1 MVVVQRRTRC
11 KDRVISRIDKIF
23 REKFLKKN
31 HDMEDI
37 NVRIKELIDKKFNGN
52 NSKFARKLNISEGNV
67 RGYINNTEPK
77 FSFFSRLFSELPEIS
92 YEWLLL
98 GKGDM
103 LLPSGEPHEPASG
116 AAGEQPTG
124 DKSGDKSP
132 MLVAD
137 EPQGY
142 YPTSPTEQVLRQ
154 LVSALERTIKD
165 KEEII
170 SLLKERQPKNP

>member
-1 MVVVQRRTRC
+1 
-11 KDRVISRIDKIF
+11 
-23 REKFLKKN
+23 
-31 HDMEDI
+31 MEDI

-103 LLPSGEPHEPASG
+103 LLPSGEHQDPAAVPHEPV
-116 AAGEQPTG
+116 GEQAAG
-124 DKSGDKSP
+124 DKSGDKSSI
-132 MLVAD
+132 LVAD

-170 SLLKERQPKNP
+170 SLLKDRQPKTP

>member
-1 MVVVQRRTRC
+1 MTTKER
-11 KDRVISRIDKIF
+11 
-23 REKFLKKN
+23 LKLFIQTQN
-31 HDMEDI
+31 
-37 NVRIKELIDKKFNGN
+37 L
-52 NSKFARKLNISEGNV
+52 SISEFEKSIKVSN
-67 RGYINNTEPK
+67 GYVNSITKSIQPDKLSLIVDKYPLIN
-77 FSFFSRLFSELPEIS
+77 I
-92 YEWLLL
+92 YWLLL

-103 LLPSGEPHEPASG
+103 LLPSGEHQEPADVSHEPV
-116 AAGEQPTG
+116 GEQPAG
-124 DKSGDKSP
+124 KSGDKSA

-170 SLLKERQPKNP
+170 SLLKDRQPK

>member
-1 MVVVQRRTRC
+1 MSEIV
-11 KDRVISRIDKIF
+11 KRIEQF
-23 REKFLKKN
+23 AKN
-31 HDMEDI
+31 QDI
-37 NVRIKELIDKKFNGN
+37 T
-52 NSKFARKLNISEGNV
+52 ISEIERKISASKGV
-67 RGYINNTEPK
+67 LYKVVKNNTD
-77 FSFFSRLFSELPEIS
+77 IS
-92 YEWLLL
+92 AKWIGALVENYPILSANYILT

-103 LLPSGEPHEPASG
+103 LLPSGEPHEL
-116 AAGEQPTG
+116 AGEQPAC
-124 DKSGDKSP
+124 KSGDKSA

-170 SLLKERQPKNP
+170 SLLKERQPK

>member
-1 MVVVQRRTRC
+1 
-11 KDRVISRIDKIF
+11 
-23 REKFLKKN
+23 
-31 HDMEDI
+31 MEDI

-103 LLPSGEPHEPASG
+103 LLPSGEHQEHQEPAAVPHEPV
-116 AAGEQPTG
+116 GEQPAG
-124 DKSGDKSP
+124 KSGDKSS

-137 EPQGY
+137 ELQGY
-142 YPTSPTEQVLRQ
+142 YHTSPTEQVLRQ

-170 SLLKERQPKNP
+170 SLLKERQPK

>member
-1 MVVVQRRTRC
+1 MTTKER
-11 KDRVISRIDKIF
+11 
-23 REKFLKKN
+23 LKLFIQTQN
-31 HDMEDI
+31 
-37 NVRIKELIDKKFNGN
+37 L
-52 NSKFARKLNISEGNV
+52 SISEFEKSIKVSN
-67 RGYINNTEPK
+67 GYVNSITKSIQPDKLSLIVDKYPLIN
-77 FSFFSRLFSELPEIS
+77 I
-92 YEWLLL
+92 YWLLL
-98 GKGDM
+98 GKGDT
-103 LLPSGEPHEPASG
+103 LLPSGGPHEPASG
-116 AAGEQPTG
+116 AAGEQPAG

-170 SLLKERQPKNP
+170 SLLKDRHPKTP

>member
-1 MVVVQRRTRC
+1 
-11 KDRVISRIDKIF
+11 
-23 REKFLKKN
+23 
-31 HDMEDI
+31 MEDI

-103 LLPSGEPHEPASG
+103 LLPTGEPHELAAVPHEQ
-116 AAGEQPTG
+116 AGEQPAG
-124 DKSGDKSP
+124 NKSRDKSSI
-132 MLVAD
+132 LVAD

-154 LVSALERTIKD
+154 LISALERTIKD

-170 SLLKERQPKNP
+170 SLLKERQPK